1 MKRWMMTAVPAAVL
15 AATVPGGGAAA
26 AECKAVKLP
35 DGSSEQYCKDAAGK
49 WVPATSL
56 ARAMLPAKAEAQ
68 YDGTY
73 VLTVSKP
80 QRRKSKIT
88 LGDLIGG
95 AMAQGDRYEGAITM
109 KLTINGA
116 SVTGQVSGTGG
127 ISTLRVSG
135 LVQNG
140 RCRLIDD
147 RNMFVYEGACNAE
160 GFSGTVNSTSN
171 SRTVQKAEF
180 TTTMSSLTDVV
191 AREAQQQQAGA
202 ELAAKRAQLK
212 AQCDAG
218 KITACV
224 EMDQLR

>member
-1 MKRWMMTAVPAAVL
+1 MKRWMMAAIPAAAL
-15 AATVPGGGAAA
+15 AAMVPGGGAAA
-26 AECKAVKLP
+26 AECKGVKLP
-35 DGSSEQYCKDAAGK
+35 DGSTEQYCKDPAGK
-49 WVPATSL
+49 WVPAASL
-56 ARAMLPAKAEAQ
+56 SRALLPAKAEAQ

-88 LGDLIGG
+88 LGDLI
-95 AMAQGDRYEGAITM
+95 ASAAEKGDRYEGAMTM
-109 KLTINGA
+109 KLVINGA

-171 SRTVQKAEF
+171 SRTVQKADF
-180 TTTMSSLTDVV
+180 ALTLSSLVDVA
-191 AREAQQQQAGA
+191 ARDAQAQQAGA

>member
-1 MKRWMMTAVPAAVL
+1 MTRRFGKNLLAAVGGVVAAIL
-15 AATVPGGGAAA
+15 AAPASA

-35 DGSSEQYCKDAAGK
+35 DGSSEQYCKDAGGK

-56 ARAMLPAKAEAQ
+56 AGAALPAKAEAQ

-80 QRRKSKIT
+80 QRRKSNMT
-88 LGDLIGG
+88 FGDLIGG
-95 AMAQGDRYEGAITM
+95 ALAQGDRYEGAITM

-160 GFSGTVNSTSN
+160 GFSGTVTSTSN
-171 SRTVQKAEF
+171 SRTVQKAQF
-180 TTTMSSLTDVV
+180 TTTMSNLVDVV
-191 AREAQQQQAGA
+191 VRDAQQKQAGA
-202 ELAAKRAQLK
+202 ELAARRAELK
-212 AQCDAG
+212 KQCDAG
-218 KITACV
+218 KYTACV
-224 EMDQLR
+224 EMDQ